1 MTTKKFATSVK
12 LENEL
17 AEQVKQICKEQNCS
31 QTDFIKNAVK
41 KAVNESDF
49 EENDNGIN
57 DKVYSELDPEPK
69 PKVED
74 VEEPKPKTEIKI
86 EPEPRL
92 ELQFEPEVRVIENPI
107 RKPIPYS
114 YWEWRYYHENQKW
127 TMHKQNDPLF
137 I

>member
-17 AEQVKQICKEQNCS
+17 AEQVKQICKEQKCS

-57 DKVYSELDPEPK
+57 DKVYPELDPKEIPEPK
-69 PKVED
+69 VIVED
-74 VEEPKPKTEIKI
+74 VEEPKPHVEFV
-86 EPEPRL
+86 
-92 ELQFEPEVRVIENPI
+92 FES
-107 RKPIPYS
+107 KPKV
-114 YWEWRYYHENQKW
+114 EF
-127 TMHKQNDPLF
+127 L
-137 I
+137 